1 MKGTPFSIVSA
12 SSAEGKPVDDDWQ
25 EAAYRVAQDAA
36 MAAFRYLRSKGY
48 CKGLDV
54 DTLGDAKSEGALA
67 VYPVIAR
74 YMRRYQAAL
83 SYERVIKPA
92 HNAMRRFLRHEQNER
107 HESLDAPKH
116 LTIES
121 PALSLE
127 QSAIIHERL
136 EAALSMRLDWPM
148 SDDMLQ
154 WLDAKATAQNRRASK
169 IGRGRVQR
177 VAVA

>member
-1 MKGTPFSIVSA
+1 MKGTPVAIVSA
-12 SSAEGKPVDDDWQ
+12 ASAEGKPVNGGSVDDWQ
-25 EAAYRVAQDAA
+25 EAAYRVAQDAG

-54 DTLGDAKSEGALA
+54 DTLGDAKAEGALA
-67 VYPVIAR
+67 VFPVIVR

-107 HESLDAPKH
+107 LESLEAPRH

-127 QSAIIHERL
+127 QAALIHESL
-136 EAALSMRLDWPM
+136 EAALSMRLDWPIL
-148 SDDMLQ
+148 DDTLQ
-154 WLDAKATAQNRRASK
+154 WLDGMVSARKRSAAAHLARKRTA
-169 IGRGRVQR
+169 
-177 VAVA
+177 